1 MEKLDGKAI
10 GIRIKTI
17 REQVDMTQE
26 EFAEVLE
33 ISPSEVKNIE
43 YDKLKA
49 IDKKRPLF
57 KLICWEFG
65 VSRDW
70 LLYGEGDML
79 LSDDA
84 VDLFT
89 ENIRA
94 TKNEATLLKSLM
106 DIPPDDREQL
116 YKYLIALFKPLTEK
130 D

>member
-10 GIRIKTI
+10 GTRIKAI

>member
-10 GIRIKTI
+10 GARIKAI